1 MKVETGGVKLMH
13 LVINKINIEGHLLR
27 TLSLHQDFTQ
37 KEQPKDHWLKLSAL
51 SVMKEG
57 TIETNALDFATEHL
71 CSI

>member
-1 MKVETGGVKLMH
+1 MKEGTGGVKLMH

-37 KEQPKDHWLKLSAL
+37 EEQPKDHWLKLSAL

-57 TIETNALDFATEHL
+57 TTRINALDFVIEQL
-71 CSI
+71 Q